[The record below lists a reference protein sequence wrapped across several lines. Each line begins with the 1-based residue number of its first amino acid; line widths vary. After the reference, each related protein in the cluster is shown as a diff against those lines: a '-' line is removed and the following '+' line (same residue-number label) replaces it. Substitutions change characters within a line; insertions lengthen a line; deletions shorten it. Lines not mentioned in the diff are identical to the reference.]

1 MSCSSGGW
9 EGDIEVEIGVVGG
22 PHVHPVV
29 RGLRRPDG
37 AGRGVAK
44 QLELTFDF
52 FDEFTGIRPTIVIPW
67 KSARFIHGGGF
78 WVVAEDGHR
87 GRG

>member
-9 EGDIEVEIGVVGG
+9 EGDIEVEIGVVGS

-37 AGRGVAK
+37 AGRGVPK
-44 QLELTFDF
+44 QFELAFDL
-52 FDEFTGIRPTIVIPW
+52 FDEFTGIRPTVVTPRR
-67 KSARFIHGGGF
+67 SARFIRRSV
-78 WVVAEDGHR
+78 WVVAKGGHK